1 MTNFARIH
9 LQTIWYKCSRSIA
22 LQKNDLNGLNIS
34 LALRSRS
41 ALVAQVQ
48 RSRNAIRTEIIKKYN
63 KHGVDRNMLS

>member
-48 RSRNAIRTEIIKKYN
+48 LRNAIRTEIIKKYN
-63 KHGVDRNMLS
+63 KHGGDRNMLS